1 LKSDSAVYTA
11 RDFPVDPEGKERM
24 NISLRKRDLIL
35 VLVVICSLVS
45 FTLAQNSPHAS
56 SSGYTP
62 QRVYSSREKRFT
74 DFEAMLAEL
83 SRADVVF
90 VGEQHDDPNTHRLE
104 RAILEGLARRRT
116 SIALALEMFER
127 DVQPAL
133 DDYIASRLTEED
145 FLKASRPWPRY
156 ATDYRP
162 LLEFA
167 RAHKWPIVAGNVPRR
182 YASQVAKTGLAS
194 LDSLP
199 PAERAFV
206 AKDIQCPPDDYFKRF
221 SEAMNQHP
229 ASSNAKASDEE
240 NARKEAERRETT
252 NRLYQ
257 AQCIKDETMAES
269 VAALYQGKS
278 KPDAE
283 NASALVVHFNG
294 AFHSDYHLG
303 TAARVKQRA
312 PKAAIRV
319 VTILPVADLDALTP
333 DTQRKRADYLIFTL
347 QQPKPRADAASRQ

>member
-1 LKSDSAVYTA
+1 
-11 RDFPVDPEGKERM
+11 M
-24 NISLRKRDLIL
+24 NSSMQKKGPILI
-35 VLVVICSLVS
+35 LVVICSLVS
-45 FTLAQNSPHAS
+45 FTLAQNSAHG

-62 QRVYSSREKRFT
+62 QRVYDSREKRFT

-83 SRADVVF
+83 SRADIVF
-90 VGEQHDDPNTHRLE
+90 VGEQHDDPNTHKLE
-104 RAILEGLARRRT
+104 RAILEGLSRRRS
-116 SIALALEMFER
+116 SIVLGLEMFER
-127 DVQPAL
+127 DVQPVL
-133 DDYIASRLTEED
+133 DDYIASRLSEED

-182 YASQVAKTGLAS
+182 YASQVAKTGLAAVEA
-194 LDSLP
+194 LP
-199 PAERAFV
+199 PSERAFV
-206 AKDIQCPPDDYFKRF
+206 AQQIQCPADEYFKRF
-221 SEAMNQHP
+221 SEVMNQHP
-229 ASSNAKASDEE
+229 VDDGKKPESE
-240 NARKEAERRETT
+240 NAQHQAEQRETL

-269 VAALYQGKS
+269 MALRLLSKANAAAGT
-278 KPDAE
+278 P
-283 NASALVVHFNG
+283 SALVVHFNG

-319 VTILPVADLDALTP
+319 VSILPVGDLDSLSP
-333 DTQRKRADYLIFTL
+333 DSQRKRADYLIFTL
-347 QQPKPRADAASRQ
+347 QQPKPLPEGASKQ